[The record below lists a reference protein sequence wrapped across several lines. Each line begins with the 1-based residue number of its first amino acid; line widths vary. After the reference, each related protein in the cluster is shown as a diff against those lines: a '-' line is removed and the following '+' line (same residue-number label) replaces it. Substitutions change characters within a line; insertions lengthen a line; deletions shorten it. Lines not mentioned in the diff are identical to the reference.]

1 MQGEATVPSNM
12 GDELD
17 TNPFLRPSDPN
28 IRKKLGEQSTH
39 GMCYTLLADT
49 CLASLARYT
58 VVYSSAGERILMC
71 PMCLTENTLHWIS

>member
-28 IRKKLGEQSTH
+28 IREKLGEESTY
-39 GMCYTLLADT
+39 GLSYTLLADT
-49 CLASLARYT
+49 CLASLARDT
-58 VVYSSAGERILMC
+58 AAYSSADERILMC
-71 PMCLTENTLHWIS
+71 PMCLTENPLHWFS